1 MRPSSDEVLGR
12 VLDELERYPEGVHRL
27 GDPAYILDSEL
38 PAGLADVY
46 RCFDGG
52 DLFHESLILVPS
64 SSVRVAVPSG
74 DLGVDLFWVG
84 EVSGDELWV
93 DRSGG
98 VWRRE
103 AAGGPI
109 LAEATAFDRWL
120 SGYVD
125 AEALIFDPQGEFR
138 DGVFGEGGEIEPAV
152 AIDRERAMLRRDRRA
167 VGPRYRLG
175 LHLARAGAVQ
185 EARRCFEEV
194 VADAPGHAFAW
205 VELAKISERL
215 GELDSAIDEMEA
227 AATAEAENDGEL
239 TGFFLAHCARLAQQV
254 DDEQRRA
261 EFARRALAADPT
273 LVRAQLDGACDRLD
287 EEDAQAA
294 KLLVDLAI
302 AIAPL
307 DLAALDLR
315 AQVETA
321 LQNRN

>member
-215 GELDSAIDEMEA
+215 GELDSAIDEMVEA
-227 AATAEAENDGEL
+227 ARVEGSGEFAPL
-239 TGFFLAHCARLAQQV
+239 LWAGAARLAAELG
-254 DDEQRRA
+254 DGERRA
-261 EFARRALAADPT
+261 ECAREALAAEPG
-273 LVRAQLDGACDRLD
+273 LVEQLCRGAESELADGYTD
-287 EEDAQAA
+287 EAA
-294 KLLVDLAI
+294 GLLALARPL
-302 AIAPL
+302 APRHLRVL
-307 DLAALDLR
+307 DLSRRLTEKDPAS
-315 AQVETA
+315 
-321 LQNRN
+321 